1 METVLSGVGN
11 ILHCVG
17 FNNNQFIDNLSCTEK
32 VQLKCIKLINKIRR
46 LLRVSDL

>member
-32 VQLKCIKLINKIRR
+32 VQLQTVEKVCYLMCFCYIIQL
-46 LLRVSDL
+46 